1 MKTQSNHKRIK
12 NLVAKTKLSEAF
24 NVLKESALMVC
35 ADGGLLHMGRA
46 ARIPTLALFSGE
58 IHPLMRFNK
67 DDPVFAFHAHSS
79 VSDIDPPIIID
90 GFRRLRDVSH
100 PKFQMMFQDG
110 PPPS

>member
-1 MKTQSNHKRIK
+1 
-12 NLVAKTKLSEAF
+12 
-24 NVLKESALMVC
+24 
-35 ADGGLLHMGRA
+35 MGRA

-79 VSDIDPPIIID
+79 VSDIDPSIIID